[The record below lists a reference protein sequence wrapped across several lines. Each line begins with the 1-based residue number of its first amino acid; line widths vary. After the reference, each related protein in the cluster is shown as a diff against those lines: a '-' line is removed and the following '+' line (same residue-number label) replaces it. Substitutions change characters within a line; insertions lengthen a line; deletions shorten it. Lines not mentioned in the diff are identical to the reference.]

1 MNEVQ
6 AGSCKQHKGA
16 FFIIGGQGRMTNNN
30 LFVFFF
36 SQFECPGFGYW
47 PAGACSPEFYE
58 CVMDQNGNWIA
69 HHFYCPGSSN
79 TSSYR

>member
-30 LFVFFF
+30 LFVFF
-36 SQFECPGFGYW
+36 S
-47 PAGACSPEFYE
+47 SL
-58 CVMDQNGNWIA
+58 
-69 HHFYCPGSSN
+69 SSN
-79 TSSYR
+79 VLVLVTGLQEPAHQSSTSVSWIRTETG